1 MNPSMRSKLLQNA
14 LNGPSPKISARNTT
28 ARNAPTL
35 QRKSE
40 RFGRND
46 GSRRASMSQHAKIT
60 STIIRNAKFF
70 PVIKGK
76 NSGDATIRG
85 TNGTR
90 KTPTRVTPR
99 NILSMVCIDDI
110 VSHATLNTTDR
121 LQNPEYK
128 LPPKLRLHKAQ
139 TAQKSKQST
148 NYTKHKLI
156 PSTGVDIDPIDF
168 LFGFL

>member
-1 MNPSMRSKLLQNA
+1 MYPSMRSKLLQNA

-40 RFGRND
+40 RYGRNAS
-46 GSRRASMSQHAKIT
+46 SRRASMSQHAKIT
-60 STIIRNAKFF
+60 STIMRNAKFF

-121 LQNPEYK
+121 LQNP
-128 LPPKLRLHKAQ
+128 
-139 TAQKSKQST
+139 KSKQST
-148 NYTKHKLI
+148 NYPKHKLL

>member
-110 VSHATLNTTDR
+110 VSHATLNTTDYKT
-121 LQNPEYK
+121 QN
-128 LPPKLRLHKAQ
+128 
-139 TAQKSKQST
+139 T
-148 NYTKHKLI
+148 NYRLSSDFTKHKLYKTQTH
-156 PSTGVDIDPIDF
+156 PVHRC
-168 LFGFL
+168 